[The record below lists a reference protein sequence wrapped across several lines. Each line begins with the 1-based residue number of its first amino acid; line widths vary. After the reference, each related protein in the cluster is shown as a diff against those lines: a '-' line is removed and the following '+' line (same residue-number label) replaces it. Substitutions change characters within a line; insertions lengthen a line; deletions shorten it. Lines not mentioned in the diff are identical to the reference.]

1 MTDMA
6 KSQPIAGQP
15 QTFSTSDTETAIIRI
30 AGDSGDGVQLVG
42 GRFSIA
48 SALAGNDLVTF
59 PDYPAEIRAPAGS
72 IYGVSA
78 YQLHF
83 GGRDIKTIGDVL
95 DVLVAFNP
103 AALKTNLQR
112 LRPGGILIVD
122 TSGFTTR
129 NLQKAGYETSPL
141 EDKSL
146 ECYKLMPLDIGKMTL
161 LATKPFGVTKK
172 SALRCKNFFAL
183 GLLFWLFD
191 RDRSKTAMWLEEKF
205 LKHPEIAA
213 ANIGAMNAGHSHG
226 ETIEASGDLSKIHVP
241 TYQMAPGTYRAITG
255 AEAMAYGLAA
265 AAELSDRQLVLA
277 SYPITPASNILHKL
291 AGLKDLGVVTFQAE
305 DEIAAA
311 GAALGASYA
320 GALGVTTSS
329 GPGIALKMEMI
340 GLAVATELP
349 LIIVNSQ
356 RAGPSTGLPTKTE
369 QADLYQAVFGR
380 NGDAPLP
387 VLAARSPGDSFYC
400 AIEAARIAQKYMTPV
415 ILLTDGFI
423 NNTAEPWAIP
433 NVDDLPR
440 IDVPNRVDPTGYK
453 PYERDETTLARA
465 WAVPGAPGLAHRI
478 GGLERDGLTG
488 AVSYDPQNHHRMSE
502 LRTQKIDQ
510 IAFDV
515 DPLHVEQ
522 GEDTGDLAVV
532 GWGSTYGPI
541 SRAVTTM
548 RAKGLSVSHIH
559 LRHIFPFA
567 ANQCEVMSKF
577 KRLLVPEMNMG
588 QLITLMKAKDCPKA
602 TGLTKLEGQPFTVRE
617 LETAISNAVQE
628 LQNGS

>member
-6 KSQPIAGQP
+6 KGKPVRSRPVGADKG
-15 QTFSTSDTETAIIRI
+15 DTETAIIRI

-83 GGRDIKTIGDVL
+83 GGRDIKTIGDHY

-103 AALKTNLQR
+103 AALKANLE
-112 LRPGGILIVD
+112 LLAPGSILIVD
-122 TSGFTTR
+122 VSGFTAT
-129 NLQKAGYETSPL
+129 NLRKAGYETSPL

-146 ECYKLMPLDIGKMTL
+146 DSYRLMPLDIGKMTM
-161 LATKPFGVTKK
+161 LATKPFGLTKK

-191 RDRSKTAMWLEEKF
+191 RDRAKTASWLEEKF
-205 LKHPEIAA
+205 AKTPEIAS
-213 ANIGAMNAGHSHG
+213 ANIAAMGAGHAHG
-226 ETIEASGDLSKIHVP
+226 ETIEASGELSKIHVP
-241 TYQMAPGTYRAITG
+241 TYQMEPGLYRAITG
-255 AEAMAYGLAA
+255 ADAMAYGLAA
-265 AAELSDRQLVLA
+265 AAELSNRQLVLA
-277 SYPITPASNILHKL
+277 SYPITPSSNILHKL
-291 AGLKDLGVVTFQAE
+291 ASFKDLGIITFQAE

-320 GALGVTTSS
+320 GALGVTASS

-349 LIIVNSQ
+349 LVIINSQ

-369 QADLYQAVFGR
+369 QSDLYQSVFAR

-423 NNTAEPWAIP
+423 NNTSEPWAIP
-433 NVDDLPR
+433 DIDDLPR
-440 IDVPNRVDPTGYK
+440 IEIENRTDPENYK

-465 WAVPGAPGLAHRI
+465 WAVPGTKDMAHRI
-478 GGLERDGLTG
+478 GGLERDRLTG
-488 AVSYDPQNHHRMSE
+488 AVSYDPQNHQHMSKMRDRKVE
-502 LRTQKIDQ
+502 Q

-515 DPLHVEQ
+515 EKLKIEQ
-522 GEDTGDLAVV
+522 GDDSGDLAVV

-541 SRAVTTM
+541 SRSVTTM
-548 RAKGLSVSHIH
+548 RARGHSVSHIH
-559 LRHIFPFA
+559 LRHIYPFA

-577 KRLLVPEMNMG
+577 KRILVPEMNMG
-588 QLITLMKAKDCPKA
+588 QLITLMKARDCPVA
-602 TGLTKLEGQPFTVRE
+602 TGLTKITGQPFTVVE
-617 LETAISNAVQE
+617 LEDAILEALKEV
-628 LQNGS
+628 

>member
-6 KSQPIAGQP
+6 NSRSPRGEPRTGTPA
-15 QTFSTSDTETAIIRI
+15 STGETEAAIVRI

-83 GGRDIKTIGDVL
+83 GGRTIKTIGDHL

-103 AALKTNLQR
+103 AALRANLGM
-112 LRPGGILIVD
+112 LADGGILIVD
-122 TSGFTTR
+122 TSGFTPG
-129 NLQKAGYETSPL
+129 NLRKASYDVSPL
-141 EDKSL
+141 EDGSL
-146 ECYKLMPLDIGKMTL
+146 DHYRLFALDIGKMTL
-161 LATKPFGVTKK
+161 LATKPLGLTKK

-191 RDRSKTAMWLEEKF
+191 RDRTKTADWLKRKF
-205 LKHPEIAA
+205 AKTPEIAK
-213 ANIGAMNAGHSHG
+213 ANIAAMNAGHAHG
-226 ETIEASGDLSKIHVP
+226 ETIEASGELSKIYVP
-241 TYQMAPGTYRAITG
+241 PVQKPPGLYRAITG
-255 AEAMAYGLAA
+255 ADAMAYGLAA
-265 AAELSDRQLVLA
+265 AAELSGRQLVLA
-277 SYPITPASNILHKL
+277 SYPITPSSNILHKL
-291 AGLKDLGVVTFQAE
+291 ASFKDLGVITFQAE
-305 DEIAAA
+305 DEIAAC

-320 GALGVTTSS
+320 GALGVTASS

-349 LIIVNSQ
+349 LVIVNSQ

-369 QADLYQAVFGR
+369 QSDLYQSVFGR

-423 NNTAEPWAIP
+423 NNTSEPWAIP
-433 NVDDLPR
+433 DIDKLPR
-440 IDVPNRVDPTGYK
+440 IEVPNRTDPESFQ
-453 PYERDETTLARA
+453 PYARDEQTLARA
-465 WAVPGAPGLAHRI
+465 WAVPGTPGMAHRI
-478 GGLERDGLTG
+478 GGLERDSLTG
-488 AVSYDPQNHHRMSE
+488 AVSYDPQNHQTMSD
-502 LRTQKIDQ
+502 LRARKIRQ

-515 DPLHVEQ
+515 DKLTIDQ
-522 GEDTGDLAVV
+522 GEPDDKLVVV

-541 SRAVTTM
+541 SRAVSNL
-548 RAKGLSVSHIH
+548 REHGLSVAHVH
-559 LRHIFPFA
+559 LRHIYPFA
-567 ANQCEVMSKF
+567 ANQCELMSKF
-577 KRLLVPEMNMG
+577 KRILVPEMNEG
-588 QLITLMKAKDCPKA
+588 QLITLMKAMDCPVA
-602 TGLTKLEGQPFTVRE
+602 TSLTKITGQPFSVIE
-617 LETAISNAVQE
+617 LEIAIVDA
-628 LQNGS
+628 LKDL

>member
-6 KSQPIAGQP
+6 KSQPVSGLPHA
-15 QTFSTSDTETAIIRI
+15 SASDEMETAIIRI

-83 GGRDIKTIGDVL
+83 GGREIKTIGDHF

-103 AALKTNLQR
+103 AALKTNLA
-112 LRPGGILIVD
+112 LLAPGGILIVD
-122 TSGFTTR
+122 ISGFTAG
-129 NLQKAGYETSPL
+129 NLRKAGYETSPL

-146 ECYKLMPLDIGKMTL
+146 EAYHLIPLDIGKMTM
-161 LATKPFGVTKK
+161 LATKPFGLTKK

-183 GLLFWLFD
+183 GLLFWLFH
-191 RDRSKTAMWLEEKF
+191 RDRSKTAMWIEEKF
-205 LKHPEIAA
+205 LKHPEIAN
-213 ANIGAMNAGHSHG
+213 ANIAAMNAGHSHG
-226 ETIEASGDLSKIHVP
+226 ETIEVAGDLSKIHVP
-241 TYQMAPGTYRAITG
+241 TYQMKPGLYRAITG
-255 AEAMAYGLAA
+255 ADAMAYGLAA
-265 AAELSDRQLVLA
+265 AAELSNRQLVLA
-277 SYPITPASNILHKL
+277 SYPITPSSNILHKL
-291 AGLKDLGVVTFQAE
+291 ASLKELGIVTFQAE

-320 GALGVTTSS
+320 GALGVTASS
-329 GPGIALKMEMI
+329 GPGVALKMEMI

-349 LIIVNSQ
+349 LIIINSQ

-369 QADLYQAVFGR
+369 QSDLYQSVFGR

-423 NNTAEPWAIP
+423 NNTSEPWAIP
-433 NVDDLPR
+433 DIDDLPR
-440 IDVPNRVDPTGYK
+440 IEIPNRTDPVDYL
-453 PYERDETTLARA
+453 PYQRDEKTLART
-465 WAVPGAPGLAHRI
+465 WAVPGTPGLEHRI

-488 AVSYDPQNHHRMSE
+488 AVSYDPKNHQKMSE
-502 LRTQKIDQ
+502 TRAHKVEQ
-510 IAFDV
+510 IAFDIEPLRV
-515 DPLHVEQ
+515 DQ
-522 GEDTGDLAVV
+522 GDESGDLVVV

-559 LRHIFPFA
+559 LRHIFPFP
-567 ANQCEVMSKF
+567 ANQCDVMSKF
-577 KRLLVPEMNMG
+577 KRILVPEMNMG
-588 QLITLMKAKDCPKA
+588 QLITLMKARDCPIA
-602 TGLTKLEGQPFTVRE
+602 TGLTKLEGQPFTVVE
-617 LETAISNAVQE
+617 LETAIDSAIKEVK
-628 LQNGS
+628 NG

>member
-6 KSQPIAGQP
+6 KGLPEKN
-15 QTFSTSDTETAIIRI
+15 QTNTSNKGEAETAIIRI

-83 GGRDIKTIGDVL
+83 GGRDIKTIGDHF
-95 DVLVAFNP
+95 DVLMAFNP
-103 AALKTNLQR
+103 AALKANLGLLAQ
-112 LRPGGILIVD
+112 GGILIVD
-122 TSGFTTR
+122 VSGFTAT
-129 NLQKAGYETSPL
+129 NLRKAGYETSPL
-141 EDKSL
+141 EDGSL
-146 ECYKLMPLDIGKMTL
+146 ATYRLMPLDIGKMTM
-161 LATKPFGVTKK
+161 LATKPFDLSKK

-183 GLLFWLFD
+183 GLLFWLYD
-191 RDRSKTAMWLEEKF
+191 RDRSKTAAWLEEKF
-205 LKHPEIAA
+205 AKLPEIAN
-213 ANIGAMNAGHSHG
+213 ANIAAMNAGHSHG
-226 ETIEASGDLSKIHVP
+226 ETIEASGELSKIHVP
-241 TYQMAPGTYRAITG
+241 TYKMAPGLYRAITG
-255 AEAMAYGLAA
+255 ADAMAYGLAA
-265 AAELSDRQLVLA
+265 AAELSNRQLVLA
-277 SYPITPASNILHKL
+277 SYPITPSSGILHKL
-291 AGLKDLGVVTFQAE
+291 ATFKDQGVITFQAE

-320 GALGVTTSS
+320 GALGVTVSS

-349 LIIVNSQ
+349 LVIVNSQ

-369 QADLYQAVFGR
+369 QSDLYQAVFGR

-423 NNTAEPWAIP
+423 NNTSEPWTIP
-433 NVDDLPR
+433 DINNLPR
-440 IDVPNRVDPTGYK
+440 IEVPNRTDPNDYF
-453 PYERDETTLARA
+453 PYQRDEKTLARA
-465 WAVPGAPGLAHRI
+465 WAVPGTKDMAHRI

-488 AVSYDPQNHHRMSE
+488 AVSYSPLNHQEMSD
-502 LRTQKIDQ
+502 LRALKIEQ

-515 DPLHVEQ
+515 EKLTIDQ
-522 GEDTGDLAVV
+522 GDESGDLMVV

-541 SRAVTTM
+541 SRAVTTL
-548 RAKGLSVSHIH
+548 RARGLSVSHVH

-577 KRLLVPEMNMG
+577 KRILVPEMNMG
-588 QLITLMKAKDCPKA
+588 QLIILMKAMDCPVA
-602 TGLTKLEGQPFTVRE
+602 TGLTKLEGQPFTVSE
-617 LETAISNAVQE
+617 LEIAILDA
-628 LQNGS
+628 LQDL

>member
-1 MTDMA
+1 MT
-6 KSQPIAGQP
+6 KSQPLPNQP
-15 QTFSTSDTETAIIRI
+15 HASAPIELETAIIRI

-83 GGRDIKTIGDVL
+83 GGRNIKTIGDHF

-103 AALKTNLQR
+103 AALKSNLE
-112 LRPGGILIVD
+112 LLAPGGILIVD
-122 TSGFTTR
+122 ISGFTAG
-129 NLQKAGYETSPL
+129 NLRKAGYEASPL
-141 EDKSL
+141 EDDSL
-146 ECYKLMPLDIGKMTL
+146 QSYRLFPLDIGKMTM
-161 LATKPFGVTKK
+161 LATKPFGLTKK

-183 GLLFWLFD
+183 GLLFWLFH

-205 LKHPEIAA
+205 LNHPEIAN
-213 ANIGAMNAGHSHG
+213 ANIAAMNAGHSHG

-241 TYQMAPGTYRAITG
+241 TYQMQPGLYRAITG
-255 AEAMAYGLAA
+255 ADAMAYGLAA
-265 AAELSDRQLVLA
+265 AAELSNRQLVLA
-277 SYPITPASNILHKL
+277 SYPITPSSNILHKL
-291 AGLKDLGVVTFQAE
+291 ANLKELGIVTFQAE
-305 DEIAAA
+305 DEIAAV

-320 GALGVTTSS
+320 GALGVTASS

-349 LIIVNSQ
+349 LIIINSQ

-369 QADLYQAVFGR
+369 QSDLYQAVFGR

-415 ILLTDGFI
+415 ILMTDGFI
-423 NNTAEPWAIP
+423 NNTSEPWSIP
-433 NVDDLPR
+433 DIDDLPR
-440 IDVPNRVDPTGYK
+440 IEIANRTDPDGYQ
-453 PYERDETTLARA
+453 PYRRNEQTLARD
-465 WAVPGAPGLAHRI
+465 WVVPGTPGLEHRI

-488 AVSYDPQNHHRMSE
+488 AVSYDPENHQKMSE
-502 LRTQKIDQ
+502 LRAHKVEQ

-515 DPLHVEQ
+515 EPLSVDQ
-522 GEDTGDLAVV
+522 GENSGDLVVV

-548 RAKGLSVSHIH
+548 RDKRPVGFTYSFAPHIPLCRQPVRGHVKVQAHPCPRNEYGPADH
-559 LRHIFPFA
+559 L
-567 ANQCEVMSKF
+567 
-577 KRLLVPEMNMG
+577 
-588 QLITLMKAKDCPKA
+588 D
-602 TGLTKLEGQPFTVRE
+602 EGQGLPHRHRTDQADGTT
-617 LETAISNAVQE
+617 LYSP
-628 LQNGS
+628 